1 MTRRETSAR
10 PNHVAM
16 SQADSGRIEY
26 ENCTG
31 ASQPSSKKEDEN
43 TAEEICWMTAKQKS
57 A

>member
-1 MTRRETSAR
+1 
-10 PNHVAM
+10 VAM